1 MDERAITG
9 AIIAAVFVGVVIIG
23 RVAVAR
29 FSSRAI
35 STRAATFIALLASAG
50 LIGLAAGGA
59 LLFEQIVGQW
69 PPARGR

>member
-9 AIIAAVFVGVVIIG
+9 AVIAAVFVGVVIIG

-29 FSSRAI
+29 FSSRSV
-35 STRAATFIALLASAG
+35 STRAATFIALLAIVG

-59 LLFEQIVGQW
+59 PLFEQIAGQ
-69 PPARGR
+69 

>member
-9 AIIAAVFVGVVIIG
+9 AVIAAVFVGVVIIG

-29 FSSRAI
+29 FSSRFV
-35 STRAATFIALLASAG
+35 STRAATFIALLAIAG

-59 LLFEQIVGQW
+59 LLFEQIAGQ
-69 PPARGR
+69 

>member
-9 AIIAAVFVGVVIIG
+9 AVIAAVFVGVAIIG

-29 FSSRAI
+29 FV
-35 STRAATFIALLASAG
+35 STRAATFIALLAIAG

-59 LLFEQIVGQW
+59 PLFEQIAGQ
-69 PPARGR
+69 